1 MQDIGS
7 FAATARVKVGSR
19 RGACIATEQDRLFV
33 AYVMGGGVWL
43 RRAACRSLAVAM
55 EVGAYV
61 GIAPELALA
70 KI

>member
-1 MQDIGS
+1 MQDTEF
-7 FAATARVKVGSR
+7 FAATAKARGGSR

-33 AYVMGGGVWL
+33 AYVMGGGALGRQAV
-43 RRAACRSLAVAM
+43 SLSPV
-55 EVGAYV
+55 VVLTGKRYV